1 MKWVKRQLKRHDSE
15 QLRSQLFGFIWNCE
29 DHFTVFSLLPIHRVE
44 TCACWPLRRLFIGK
58 YDNSQSKWF
67 YKRRITRSRTSFR
80 YESLGFIIV
89 GSFGKSNFRLQN
101 PHFNALL
108 VPSMGSYLSYDFFFV
123 TLPWLYYWLPV
134 VVRSIRVSLLSRIS
148 VSVFICKII
157 KPVQLWRTNW
167 ATQVEEM

>member
-1 MKWVKRQLKRHDSE
+1 MLQYVSRKNDGKTTCISVETTLKWVKRQLKRHDSE

-80 YESLGFIIV
+80 YESLRFIIV

-123 TLPWLYYWLPV
+123 TLPWFVLLVTCRCNKY
-134 VVRSIRVSLLSRIS
+134 SGVSLI
-148 VSVFICKII
+148 
-157 KPVQLWRTNW
+157 
-167 ATQVEEM
+167 